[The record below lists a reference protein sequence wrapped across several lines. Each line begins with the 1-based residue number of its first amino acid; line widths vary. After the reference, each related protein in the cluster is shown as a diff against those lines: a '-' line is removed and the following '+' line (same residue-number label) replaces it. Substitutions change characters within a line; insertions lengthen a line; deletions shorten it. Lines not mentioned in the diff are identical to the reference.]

1 MKIVDRFRNRI
12 TYLSSR
18 APDVSD
24 QEHDQKEIQSNE
36 IIGRVLAILPAR
48 LMRRPISDSNVPR
61 IVYPSVPSTG
71 RGGFFYYS
79 FLLFVVIPSFATLIF
94 SAFWASNIYVVETKM
109 TVRQAIDPETNGTS
123 LSGTASSILSSF
135 GLSQS
140 SGTAQ
145 DTLIVLDYLKS
156 RAVILDVGG
165 RDTMEKFYNRPALDW
180 LSKLGS
186 EIDLEALWSYW
197 RSHVQASVDTQS
209 NILTLK
215 VEAYT
220 PQDAYDLSSSIL
232 QSSENLINRI
242 SSRNRQD
249 ALNRAKE
256 EVDRSIG
263 QLADARSEMLAFQQ
277 KINSLDPVE
286 TAKQIMSLTSSLS
299 LKRIELETGIASSS
313 LSGATDRPGDRYAKT
328 QLEVINSQIE
338 NLKGL
343 LTAPDQPL
351 SVSQQLKEFE
361 ILKLRQTFA
370 EQMYT
375 LAHTSFEEARR
386 KLSKQQLYV
395 VVVVPPLLPEEAL
408 YPQPF
413 INMALVFFAC
423 FITWSI
429 MSLAIAAI
437 KDSE

>member
-1 MKIVDRFRNRI
+1 
-12 TYLSSR
+12 
-18 APDVSD
+18 
-24 QEHDQKEIQSNE
+24 
-36 IIGRVLAILPAR
+36 
-48 LMRRPISDSNVPR
+48 
-61 IVYPSVPSTG
+61 
-71 RGGFFYYS
+71 
-79 FLLFVVIPSFATLIF
+79 
-94 SAFWASNIYVVETKM
+94 M